1 MAKTIG
7 VTVSEHIQA
16 GLIVDHKVVGEL
28 QFFPPDPEQQDGLV
42 QLHPDAL
49 VQTIC
54 DQIIEVA
61 KGATDIQAV
70 GVAVP
75 GLVRNGVV
83 EEAPNLPQLKGAR
96 IKDLLVAEL
105 ARRDIKAPVTVLNDA
120 DGCAAGLAARTG
132 QLASLIRV
140 WTIGGGIRYRRH

>member
-16 GLIVDHKVVGEL
+16 GLIVDHKVLGEL
-28 QFFPPDPEQQDGLV
+28 KFFPADLEQQDGLV
-42 QLHPDAL
+42 ELHTDAL

-61 KGATDIQAV
+61 KGPPATQAV
-70 GVAVP
+70 GVAGP

-105 ARRDIKAPVTVLNDA
+105 AR
-120 DGCAAGLAARTG
+120 
-132 QLASLIRV
+132 
-140 WTIGGGIRYRRH
+140 